1 MKVAIMTDS
10 NSGITQSEAKELG
23 IFVLPMPFTI
33 DGQEYKEDINL
44 TQEEF
49 YDKLMNGAEVFT
61 SQPAAGEVTAF
72 FDRILE
78 DYDQI
83 VHIPMSSGLSG
94 SCQTAMMLADD
105 EDYKGKVF
113 VVDSQRISVTQK
125 WDVLDAMVLA
135 KQGKDAKEIHDILM
149 ENKFNASIYIT
160 VNTLEYLK
168 KGGRI
173 TPAAAALGGLLKIKP
188 VLTIQGEKLDSFQKT
203 RTMQKASKIM
213 IEALQKDIKERIDP
227 IHEDM
232 SEAHIMIAYTYDR
245 DLALE
250 FKKEVEEAFAFPMFP
265 DGRNLALAREMQKCQ
280 SVAIHVRKGKDYASR
295 HWYTGTC
302 PVDYYLSAVELMKTR
317 LDAPRFYVF
326 TDNPDWVREN
336 FTGFAYTLVTGNPVA
351 GPGSHYDMQLMSL
364 CRHNII
370 SNSTYSWWGAYLNR
384 HDDKIIVAPD
394 VWFNP
399 ESCKEYRSEKIIC
412 RNWFVL

>member
-44 TQEEF
+44 TQDEF

-61 SQPAAGEVTAF
+61 SQPAAGEVTTF

-78 DYDQI
+78 EYDQI

-105 EDYKGKVF
+105 EEYKGKVF

-125 WDVLDAMVLA
+125 WDVYDAMDLA
-135 KQGKDAKEIHDILM
+135 KQGKNAQEIHDILM
-149 ENKFNASIYIT
+149 ENKLNSSIYIT

-188 VLTIQGEKLDSFQKT
+188 ILTIQGEKLDSFQKT
-203 RTMQKASKIM
+203 RTMQKAAKIM
-213 IEALQKDIKERIDP
+213 IDAIRQDIQERIDP
-227 IHEDM
+227 SHEDM
-232 SEAHIMIAYTYDR
+232 SDARIMIAYTYDKEQ
-245 DLALE
+245 ALE
-250 FKKEVEEAFAFPMFP
+250 FKKEVEQAFPNHEVICDP
-265 DGRNLALAREMQKCQ
+265 LSL
-280 SVAIHVRKGKDYASR
+280 SVACHIGPHSLAIAACRK
-295 HWYTGTC
+295 
-302 PVDYYLSAVELMKTR
+302 
-317 LDAPRFYVF
+317 
-326 TDNPDWVREN
+326 
-336 FTGFAYTLVTGNPVA
+336 
-351 GPGSHYDMQLMSL
+351 
-364 CRHNII
+364 I
-370 SNSTYSWWGAYLNR
+370 
-384 HDDKIIVAPD
+384 
-394 VWFNP
+394 
-399 ESCKEYRSEKIIC
+399 
-412 RNWFVL
+412 